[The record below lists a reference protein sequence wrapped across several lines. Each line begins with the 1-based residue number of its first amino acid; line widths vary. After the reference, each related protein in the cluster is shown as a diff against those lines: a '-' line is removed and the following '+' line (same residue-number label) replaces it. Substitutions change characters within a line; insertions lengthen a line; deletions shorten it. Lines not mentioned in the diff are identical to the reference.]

1 MALLSGLRLIIQQD
15 LIDDPQP
22 RSQFRTLHGLLPP
35 IPLRQRKLQ
44 HPPNRFPRQPELPR
58 RLPDAHTVHLY
69 RSSYARIHF
78 HLVHLPGVS
87 QNTIALFC
95 SGFEKCGGL
104 LFDRHKLP
112 LTRRFVVYYCSAVY
126 SQDPEMVFELVP
138 QGESVVYEPFLFQQ
152 ALPPVYQE
160 VYATGSANDRLKRQL
175 TAFALRW
182 DQNIGA
188 QGFVIAAAKQ
198 KAKSGRE
205 A

>member
-1 MALLSGLRLIIQQD
+1 MKNIAKIITILGGVKGLYASIDNAPYMRLVIEDIGRGPRGYQAVSVAHYFEQNGD
-15 LIDDPQP
+15 L
-22 RSQFRTLHGLLPP
+22 
-35 IPLRQRKLQ
+35 
-44 HPPNRFPRQPELPR
+44 
-58 RLPDAHTVHLY
+58 
-69 RSSYARIHF
+69 
-78 HLVHLPGVS
+78 
-87 QNTIALFC
+87 C
-95 SGFEKCGGL
+95 
-104 LFDRHKLP
+104 
-112 LTRRFVVYYCSAVY
+112 
-126 SQDPEMVFELVP
+126 QDPEMVFELVP
-138 QGESVVYEPFLFQQ
+138 QGEGVVYEPFLFQQ